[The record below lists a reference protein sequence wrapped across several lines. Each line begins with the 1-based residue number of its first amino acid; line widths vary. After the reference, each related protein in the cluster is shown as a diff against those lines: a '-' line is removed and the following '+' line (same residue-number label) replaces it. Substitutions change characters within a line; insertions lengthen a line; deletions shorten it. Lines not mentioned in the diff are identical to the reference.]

1 MTSTHPFEPDWVS
14 PPGDTIED
22 LLDDLGMSK
31 AQLAQRTG
39 FTPKHINELVHGR
52 APLTP
57 AAAVKLATVLGST
70 AEFWLTREAQYRA
83 ALEHKATIDALREHK
98 PWLSQLPL
106 AWMVTQGWVRRLSH
120 QGAQVWECLR
130 WFGVAD
136 VPAWEAACA
145 APLAAYRASSTASQK
160 RGAVAAWLRQAELE
174 AHGIDTQ
181 PYDKRAFDELLPQ
194 LRQLCSE
201 PDPGVFAPRIVQA
214 CAAVGVAVV
223 FVPRPPGCPLHGA
236 TRWLGP
242 RKAMLALSLRYK
254 SHDQLWFS
262 FFHEAFHILRHGKKL
277 LILEGMEGL
286 DPALEAEADQL
297 AGDLLIPPSSAKIL
311 ATLFTEGEFEALAKD
326 IGVHPGILVGRAQR
340 ERWIPYQRLNH
351 LKLRYEWVQDEDGRD
366 G

>member
-1 MTSTHPFEPDWVS
+1 MTDTHSFQPDWVS

-39 FTPKHINELVHGR
+39 FTPKHINELVKGR

-83 ALEHKATIDALREHK
+83 ALEHQTLIDGLRAHK
-98 PWLSQLPL
+98 PWLGQLPL
-106 AWMVTQGWVRRLSH
+106 AWMMKQGWVRRMSH

-145 APLAAYRASSTASQK
+145 APLAAYRASATASQK
-160 RGAVAAWLRQAELE
+160 RGAITAWLRRAELE
-174 AHGIDTQ
+174 ASAIDTQ
-181 PYDKRAFDELLPQ
+181 PFDKQGFEQLLPQ
-194 LRQLCSE
+194 LRRLCTE
-201 PDPGVFAPRIVQA
+201 RDPNVFAPQIVQA

-254 SHDQLWFS
+254 THDQLWFS

-286 DPALEAEADQL
+286 DPALEAEANKL
-297 AGDLLIPPSSAKIL
+297 AGDLLIPPRWVGIL
-311 ATLFTEGEFEALAKD
+311 ATIASEREFEALAED
-326 IGVHPGILVGRAQR
+326 VGVHAGILVGRAQR
-340 ERWIPYQRLNH
+340 EEWIPYQRLNH
-351 LKLRYEWVQDEDGRD
+351 LKLRYAWTSSEDGRN